1 MPGIMDALKQ
11 RAQRQFVLIKSL
23 LEYNHIA
30 MPTIFM
36 GNYSMTIAH
45 VNMPSSFTKHLFL
58 QLRSVMFDPVTHAR
72 VSH

>member
-36 GNYSMTIAH
+36 GNYNMTIAH
-45 VNMPSSFTKHLFL
+45 INMPSSFTKAPFL
-58 QLRSVMFDPVTHAR
+58 TVTISY
-72 VSH
+72 VLSHMCEFHIK